1 MEDKQSR
8 AAKTEA
14 TREAIIEAGRMLFR
28 KHGYA
33 NVQVSAIVKQAGV
46 SVGTFYYHFKSK
58 GDLFAAVC
66 HDFNSVF
73 QLDPDIDY
81 QHDDFTARTVM
92 FFEKYADFIQAL
104 PYEKIATAFLQDYGN
119 KTFLDPGR
127 SSYHVLSVMIEGFQ
141 KSGKIEGGSPMKIV
155 KDLFICARGVVYDWL
170 LHEGD
175 YSLRIRMREIME
187 RIAPSYILHSDGEKQ

>member
-1 MEDKQSR
+1 MKNKQPR

-14 TREAIIEAGRMLFR
+14 TREAIIEAGRTLFR

-58 GDLFAAVC
+58 GDLFSAVC

-187 RIAPSYILHSDGEKQ
+187 RITPSYILHSDGEKQ

>member
-58 GDLFAAVC
+58 GDLFSAVC

-81 QHDDFTARTVM
+81 QHDDFTTRMVV
-92 FFEKYADFIQAL
+92 FFEKYADYIQAL
-104 PYEKIATAFLQDYGN
+104 PYEKIATAFLHDYGN

-170 LHEGD
+170 LHERD

-187 RIAPSYILHSDGEKQ
+187 RITPSYILHSDGEKQ

>member
-1 MEDKQSR
+1 M
-8 AAKTEA
+8 
-14 TREAIIEAGRMLFR
+14 
-28 KHGYA
+28 
-33 NVQVSAIVKQAGV
+33 VV
-46 SVGTFYYHFKSK
+46 
-58 GDLFAAVC
+58 
-66 HDFNSVF
+66 
-73 QLDPDIDY
+73 
-81 QHDDFTARTVM
+81 
-92 FFEKYADFIQAL
+92 FFEKYADYIQAL
-104 PYEKIATAFLQDYGN
+104 PYEKIATAFLHDYGN

-187 RIAPSYILHSDGEKQ
+187 RITPSYILHSDGEKQ